1 VDKYLKNKSVF
12 MKNNID
18 NLDIISN
25 NLELCDHSLAII
37 LLTTMNNVRGSKQKN
52 IHGYNMSAGID
63 VLTMVAKLTDARTFY
78 EDIHGKERLKYTIN
92 ELTTGVYKSLFENLE
107 TVKHGASPEAGFKI
121 SQLCLE
127 QLSDKIY
134 NITKYYTYSSS
145 KKMIKTDVSTLNFKN
160 KDLIKNRY
168 SKLYRLEKEEMI
180 KYIEEKFGS
189 LCKLTLIMGWLLGGG
204 DEKII
209 ETLENLGTNLGY
221 IMKIYYDF
229 INIEKDIENASK
241 ITYNLIANIGVKES
255 YILYIENKTSF
266 IEGCCLLD
274 IYSNTTKEILDIFE
288 EQINDCLEKSNI
300 DLRSTYSSFS
310 SFTPLKI

>member
-18 NLDIISN
+18 NLDIITD

-52 IHGYNMSAGID
+52 IHGYSMSAGID
-63 VLTMVAKLTDARTFY
+63 ILTMIAKLTDNRTYY
-78 EDIHGKERLKYTIN
+78 EDIHGKERLKNTLN
-92 ELTTGVYKSLFENLE
+92 ELISGIYKSLFENLE
-107 TVKHGASPEAGFKI
+107 TVKHSTPPEIGFKI
-121 SQLCLE
+121 SQICLE

-134 NITKYYTYSSS
+134 DITKYYTYSPS
-145 KKMIKTDVSTLNFKN
+145 KKMIKTDVSTLKFKN

-168 SKLYRLEKEEMI
+168 SKLYRLEKEEMT
-180 KYIEEKFGS
+180 KYIDEKFGS
-189 LCKLTLIMGWLLGGG
+189 LCKLTLILGWILGGG
-204 DEKII
+204 DEKTI
-209 ETLENLGTNLGY
+209 ETLEKIGNNLGY

-241 ITYNLIANIGVKES
+241 TTYNLIANIGVKES
-255 YILYIENKTSF
+255 YILYIENKTLF

-274 IYSNTTKEILDIFE
+274 IYSNTTKEILDILE
-288 EQINDCLEKSNI
+288 EQIDDCLEKSNI

-310 SFTPLKI
+310 SFKK